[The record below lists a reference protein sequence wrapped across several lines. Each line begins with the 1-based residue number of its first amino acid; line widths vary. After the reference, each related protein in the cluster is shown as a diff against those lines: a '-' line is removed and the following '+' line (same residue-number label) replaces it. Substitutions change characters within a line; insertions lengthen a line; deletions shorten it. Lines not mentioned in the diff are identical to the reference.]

1 MRQIKI
7 SNKALKEIDEV
18 EKELLE
24 SNKKSENE
32 LIKKI
37 Q

>member
-7 SNKALKEIDEV
+7 SNKALNEIDEV

-24 SNKKSENE
+24 SNKKSEDE
-32 LIKKI
+32 LIKNI
-37 Q
+37 